1 MTRKVNW
8 RAVQHARS
16 LIERRR
22 VVLDDRDAWRAHRPT
37 ARQRDA
43 YIRANGIRAYG
54 TWFLAIDDQAPE
66 GTKARHKFPYGDFQ
80 SVHRCAVLSAE
91 QRAGQYR
98 YSDLELAAAQ
108 LHRML
113 DELTWSRAM

>member
-1 MTRKVNW
+1 MAIRVNR

-16 LIERRR
+16 LIDRRR
-22 VVLDDRDAWRAHRPT
+22 VVLDERAAWRAHRPA

-43 YIRANGIRAYG
+43 FIRANGIRAYG

-80 SVHRCAVLSAE
+80 RVHRCAVLSAE
-91 QRAGQYR
+91 VRAAQYR
-98 YSDLELAAAQ
+98 YSDVEAVAAQ

-113 DELTWSRAM
+113 DELTWSEAM

>member
-1 MTRKVNW
+1 MTIKVNW

-37 ARQRDA
+37 ARQRHA

-54 TWFLAIDDQAPE
+54 TWVLALDDPAPE

-80 SVHRCAVLSAE
+80 SVHRRAVLSAG
-91 QRAGQYR
+91 QRAGPDR
-98 YSDLELAAAQ
+98 YSDLERAAA
-108 LHRML
+108 
-113 DELTWSRAM
+113 E

>member
-1 MTRKVNW
+1 MTIKVNW

-80 SVHRCAVLSAE
+80 SVHRCAVLSPEHQPA
-91 QRAGQYR
+91 QYT
-98 YSDLELAAAQ
+98 
-108 LHRML
+108 H
-113 DELTWSRAM
+113 

>member
-1 MTRKVNW
+1 MAITVNR

-22 VVLDDRDAWRAHRPT
+22 VVLDDRDAWANHRPT

-43 YIRANGIRAYG
+43 YIAANGIRAYG

-66 GTKARHKFPYGDFQ
+66 GTRARHKFPYGDFH

-91 QRAGQYR
+91 VRARQYR
-98 YSDLELAAAQ
+98 YTDVEAAAAH

-113 DELTWSRAM
+113 DELSWSRAM

>member
-1 MTRKVNW
+1 MAIRVNR
-8 RAVQHARS
+8 RAVQHARY
-16 LIERRR
+16 LIDRRR
-22 VVLDDRDAWRAHRPT
+22 VVLDERDAWPAHRPT
-37 ARQRDA
+37 ARKRDA
-43 YIRANGIRAYG
+43 YIEANGIRAYG

-91 QRAGQYR
+91 VRASQYR
-98 YSDLELAAAQ
+98 YADVEAAAAH

-113 DELTWSRAM
+113 DELTWSKAM